1 MSSKLNISRRDFLNG
16 IALSTIAG
24 GSLSPLELLA
34 AERKGRDYYPPALTG
49 MRGSH
54 PGSFEVAHAVAW
66 AGQQYPTPKSL
77 TDKVYDLIVVGAG
90 ISGLSAAHF
99 FRQRSGRDPSILV
112 LDNHDDFGGHAR
124 RNEFTV
130 DGKTL
135 IGYGGSQSIDTP
147 GQYSAVSKQLLED
160 IGIETSRFYD
170 YFDRDYFRDRKL
182 GRAIHFSADRYGK
195 NVTAPNVLR
204 GAVGAGSDGIDD
216 IVASYPLPTEARASL
231 LALLRDQT
239 DHRPDLSRD
248 EKIDFLR
255 SISYTA
261 YLRDQ
266 VGVHSDVAELIRD
279 TILGLWGVGWDA
291 LSALEA
297 FRMGMPA
304 TQHLGIGELDE
315 GRPEHNELYIFHFPD
330 GNAGVA
336 RSLVRR
342 LLPEA
347 VPGQTM
353 EDLVRARVDYSLLDR
368 AGSPTRIRLNSTA
381 TELRHTP
388 DGRHVD
394 VTYVHN
400 GEVHRVRGQH
410 VVYAGYNPMLPYICS
425 ELPASQKEAIR
436 YAEKVPLVYISIAV
450 RNWRALAEL
459 GYSNVYIP
467 RSRYMYSFGLDF
479 PVSMGGYDFTSGP
492 DQPTILHGSWV
503 PAVPEQGLSA
513 REQHAAGRRK
523 LYELSFADFEQDIV
537 AKMDG
542 ALASGGFDA
551 AHDIAGITVNRWP
564 HGYAYEY
571 NDLADPQGF
580 SPQNGPHVAGR
591 AQLGRISIANSDASA
606 YAYVNGAVDA
616 ADRAVD
622 EQLLTR

>member
-1 MSSKLNISRRDFLNG
+1 MSSKLDISRRDFLNG
-16 IALSTIAG
+16 IALGTIAG
-24 GSLSPLELLA
+24 STLSPLELLA
-34 AERKGRDYYPPALTG
+34 AGRAGGDYYPPALTG

-66 AGQQYPTPKSL
+66 AGQRYPSPKSL
-77 TDKVYDLIVVGAG
+77 TDKVYDLIVVGGG
-90 ISGLSAAHF
+90 ISGLSAAYF
-99 FRQRSGRDPSILV
+99 FRQRTGRDPSVLV
-112 LDNHDDFGGHAR
+112 LDNHDDFGGHAK

-147 GQYSAVSKQLLED
+147 GQYSPVSKQLLKD

-170 YFDRDYFRDRKL
+170 YFDQDYYRDRKL
-182 GRAIHFSADRYGK
+182 GRAVYFSADRYGR

-204 GAVGAGSDGIDD
+204 GLSGAGPDEIES
-216 IVASYPLPTEARASL
+216 IVATYPLSDEARVSL
-231 LALLRDQT
+231 IALLNDQT

-255 SISYTA
+255 GISYTA
-261 YLRDQ
+261 YLRDY
-266 VGVHSDVAELIRD
+266 VGVHSDVAEMIRD

-297 FRMGMPA
+297 FRDGMPA
-304 TQHLGIGELDE
+304 TQHLGIGELEESGPVHDE
-315 GRPEHNELYIFHFPD
+315 AYIFHFPD

-347 VPGQTM
+347 VPGHTM
-353 EDLVRARVDYSLLDR
+353 EDLVRSRVDYSLLDR
-368 AGSPTRIRLNSTA
+368 AGSSTRIRLNSTA
-381 TELRHTP
+381 VDLRHTP
-388 DGRHVD
+388 DGKHVD
-394 VTYVHN
+394 VTYVQD
-400 GEVHRVRGQH
+400 GDVRRVRGQH
-410 VVYAGYNPMLPYICS
+410 VVYAGYSPMFPYICT
-425 ELPASQKEAIR
+425 ELPDAQKEAIK

-459 GYSNVYIP
+459 GYSSVYIP
-467 RSRYMYSFGLDF
+467 RSRYIYSFGLDF
-479 PVSMGGYDFTSGP
+479 PVSMGGYDFSSGP
-492 DQPTILHGSWV
+492 DQPTILHGTWV
-503 PAVPEQGLSA
+503 PAAPEQGLVA

-523 LYELSFADFEQDIV
+523 LYELSFADFENDIV

-542 ALASGGFDA
+542 ALSSGGFDPA
-551 AHDIAGITVNRWP
+551 RDIAGITVNRWP

-606 YAYVNGAVDA
+606 FAYVNGAVDA